1 LLQLPAPRVSGFR
14 AKGQIIIAPSPA
26 PTILVCKV
34 VVVAPA
40 PPPFAFAE
48 KQISTNE
55 LVKKSFTLFISIRIE
70 VIEIRIKFEND

>member
-40 PPPFAFAE
+40 PPHLHLQKNKYP
-48 KQISTNE
+48 QMNW
-55 LVKKSFTLFISIRIE
+55 LKKSFTLFISIRIE